1 MTKYLVKEIV
11 VGKHKFNLEVYP
23 IREGCNGKEGPYFE
37 IFPHDYNAALY
48 AFSNKERLN
57 KLIKKKHLNENNNIG
72 TTGNGK
78 DHACQSS
85 CDRMSNHIFQ
95 CDHINTGVPVAGR
108 VRAPRPLDFR
118 HGPPLRPFN
127 NLLRR
132 D

>member
-48 AFSNKERLN
+48 AFSHKEKLN
-57 KLIKKKHLNENNNIG
+57 KIIKKKHLNENNNIG

-78 DHACQSS
+78 DHNTTESS
-85 CDRMSNHIFQ
+85 
-95 CDHINTGVPVAGR
+95 
-108 VRAPRPLDFR
+108 
-118 HGPPLRPFN
+118 
-127 NLLRR
+127 
-132 D
+132 